1 MAVAVARLKATVM
14 TSAAD
19 ETFTTG
25 NSPAQSELTAEVS
38 ARRKS
43 RRQANR
49 KLALI
54 PCSLAM
60 ADADAPG

>member
-1 MAVAVARLKATVM
+1 M

-19 ETFTTG
+19 ETFTG
-25 NSPAQSELTAEVS
+25 NSPAQSELPAEVS
-38 ARRKS
+38 ARPKS